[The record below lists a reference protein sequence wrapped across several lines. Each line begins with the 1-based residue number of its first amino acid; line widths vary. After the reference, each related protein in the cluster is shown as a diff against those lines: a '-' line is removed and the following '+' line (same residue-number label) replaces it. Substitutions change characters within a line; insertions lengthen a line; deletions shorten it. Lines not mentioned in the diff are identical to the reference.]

1 MWGVVLFDAEIFTE
15 VLAEDADT
23 VVEVTPL
30 LVSDVEPLPTV
41 DVGCRSS
48 SSCTGELLGVV
59 SGESLRS
66 EALATSIL
74 GEIWPL
80 EMLTDGEV
88 VRICVLLVEVST
100 PKADF
105 GTCTG
110 QKLQTFR
117 PSSQNRS
124 STKRLKPAAKRFEKQ
139 RLAALVS

>member
-1 MWGVVLFDAEIFTE
+1 VWGVVVFDAEIFTE

-30 LVSDVEPLPTV
+30 LVSDVEPV

-48 SSCTGELLGVV
+48 SSCTGALLGVV

-66 EALATSIL
+66 EALATSAL

-100 PKADF
+100 PEADF